1 MALKNLL
8 NGTEITIMCNF
19 KSIEQINICVVGLGY
34 VGLPLA
40 VEFGKKYRT
49 IGFDLN
55 KVRIKNL
62 LSGID
67 ETKEVDKADLRA
79 ATHLS
84 YTSKD
89 SDIAGC
95 NVYIVTV
102 PTPIDQ
108 SNRPDLSPL
117 ISASRK
123 LGGLINIGDLVIYN
137 RLFIQVLQKK
147 IVFQYLRNILALN
160 LTRIFLWVTVQSA
173 LTLVIKNTD

>member
-1 MALKNLL
+1 MSLQLGLIFNFSKISLDTHLAQTIRMALKNLL

-89 SDIAGC
+89 SDIADVMSTL
-95 NVYIVTV
+95 NI
-102 PTPIDQ
+102 PTIDQ
-108 SNRPDLSPL
+108 RIDL
-117 ISASRK
+117 IRA
-123 LGGLINIGDLVIYN
+123 
-137 RLFIQVLQKK
+137 RL
-147 IVFQYLRNILALN
+147 
-160 LTRIFLWVTVQSA
+160 
-173 LTLVIKNTD
+173 